1 VRIAASAIRRF
12 ASSTTEMEI
21 KLTEFADYN
30 ERAHS
35 REKFVDF
42 RVARE

>member
-1 VRIAASAIRRF
+1 MAASAIRRR
-12 ASSTTEMEI
+12 ASSMSEMGI
-21 KLTEFADYN
+21 KLTEIADYT
-30 ERAHS
+30 ERADS